1 MNEQIEF
8 TDAIFPRGAASVE
21 QARVEDERPTYT
33 GKEIVV
39 YICPTPNCTHYYGS
53 PDMGDLGAQFTGPK
67 TEDKPALQKSTGSTA
82 RHTRAACPFC
92 RIRGVY
98 VERVRMTIKVA
109 VPTVGP
115 PTPDLPRF
123 HI

>member
-1 MNEQIEF
+1 MNDQQTELIEQ
-8 TDAIFPRGAASVE
+8 PSS
-21 QARVEDERPTYT
+21 YT

-39 YICPTPNCTHYYGS
+39 YICPTPTCTHYYGS
-53 PDMGDLGAQFTGPK
+53 PDMGDLSTQFTGPK

-92 RIRGVY
+92 RIRGIY

-109 VPTVGP
+109 VPTVGL
-115 PTPDLPRF
+115 PTPDLPPF